1 MGRRL
6 IARLAVVLALVLAA
20 LALSSGPVSAAP
32 SPTPNG
38 FVGACNMLQ
47 SWPGVG
53 PGVPAG
59 GGMENAMN
67 VDATQGN
74 NGMSTAAT
82 ASGASC

>member
-1 MGRRL
+1 MARHLTVRL
-6 IARLAVVLALVLAA
+6 SVLFVLVCAA
-20 LALSSGPVSAAP
+20 LALSSLAASAAP

-38 FVGACNMLQ
+38 LIGACNMLQ

-59 GGMENAMN
+59 GGMENAMSS
-67 VDATQGN
+67 DAPQGN
-74 NGMSTAAT
+74 AGMATAAA